1 MERRLSQKAAQ
12 MRQRLFTRTSSSR
25 GRAATMASPAPAT
38 STETEK
44 STSKSSIRSRSATTP
59 VSSNPTIPASD
70 NIDKSRHYH
79 FTDEP
84 GYYQPATPLISRQEI
99 EEDLE
104 DNIKHSCC
112 LLVESIE
119 RGLPIWPS
127 FHNDNNMQPNLAK
140 APHETRTNYQ
150 DQMTQLSLS
159 PVALDNLLIPQSDY
173 TSTTHWDSVR
183 PTPYSPPSKYGQP
196 AQNSFASAGT
206 GRFYGRRLS
215 TSPEAQIDEMEEQDY
230 DLDVSRARGRSF
242 GTDTTS
248 PRSRSRSRSSS
259 PGFFPYSPPQM
270 DTAWGRDTTQILEP
284 EEQLFAGDAFLGAEG
299 ITWLRASL
307 DQSDRPWPTSTA
319 AQAKESESDRG
330 CMTSTLGTGTGPC
343 PGSGPAPRRFY
354 STRRSNL
361 NLGKPQW
368 DAVEVHGSRE
378 SGLYRGLSMRDLS
391 MDEER
396 KRAHEFSYPVWMGD
410 SDGDGDVLGEQQTFY
425 NMDEIPARHRRK
437 RASELLKKL
446 TGLGMKRKDDL
457 ERRAVEIV

>member
-1 MERRLSQKAAQ
+1 MERKLSQKAAQ
-12 MRQRLFTRTSSSR
+12 MRQRLFTRSSSSR
-25 GRAATMASPAPAT
+25 GRAATMASPTPAAET
-38 STETEK
+38 ST
-44 STSKSSIRSRSATTP
+44 SASVSKSSIRSRSATTP

-70 NIDKSRHYH
+70 NIDSSGHYH

-84 GYYQPATPLISRQEI
+84 GYYQPEAPLISRQEI

-104 DNIKHSCC
+104 DNIKHSCS

-127 FHNDNNMQPNLAK
+127 FHKENNMQPNLAQ
-140 APHETRTNYQ
+140 ASHETRTNYQ

-159 PVALDNLLIPQSDY
+159 PVALDNILIPQSDY

-215 TSPEAQIDEMEEQDY
+215 TSPEAQIDEMEEDQNI
-230 DLDVSRARGRSF
+230 SRARGRSF

-270 DTAWGRDTTQILEP
+270 DTAWGRDTTQILEADD
-284 EEQLFAGDAFLGAEG
+284 QLFAGDAFLGAEG

-307 DQSDRPWPTSTA
+307 DQSDHPWPTSTA
-319 AQAKESESDRG
+319 AQAKGSESESDRG
-330 CMTSTLGTGTGPC
+330 TLGTGTGPC
-343 PGSGPAPRRFY
+343 PGSDPAPRRFY
-354 STRRSNL
+354 STRRSNM
-361 NLGKPQW
+361 NLGKAQL
-368 DAVEVHGSRE
+368 DTVEVHGSRE
-378 SGLYRGLSMRDLS
+378 SGIYRGLSMRDLS

-396 KRAHEFSYPVWMGD
+396 KRVHEFSYPVWMGD
-410 SDGDGDVLGEQQTFY
+410 SDGDGDGDVLGEQQTFY
-425 NMDEIPARHRRK
+425 NMDGYGIPGRHRRK

-457 ERRAVEIV
+457 ERRAVEVV